1 MKKLILALLMFI
13 FVCMPLF
20 AEVDLV
26 EYLDEFGI
34 EVQEWFAVEGLN
46 VIYIAAKLGPN
57 ANDVANS
64 TVYIMNALSYLDEYQ
79 NYGVVL
85 ADRPCALEIE
95 FDNGVLRALREAKTA
110 EEKLDIILEFSQPYY
125 MDQQKQMLW

>member
-1 MKKLILALLMFI
+1 MKKLIFVLMFI

-20 AEVDLV
+20 AEVNLV
-26 EYLDEFGI
+26 EYLYEFGI
-34 EVQEWFAVEGLN
+34 EVQEWFVVEDLN
-46 VIYIAAKLGPN
+46 AIYIMAKLGPN

-85 ADRPCALEIE
+85 ADKPLALEVE

-110 EEKLDIILEFSQPYY
+110 EEKLNIIFEYSQPYY
-125 MDQQKQMLW
+125 MDQQEQMLW

>member
-26 EYLDEFGI
+26 EYLYEFGI
-34 EVQEWFAVEGLN
+34 EVQEWFVVESLEA
-46 VIYIAAKLGPN
+46 IYIMAKLGPN

-85 ADRPCALEIE
+85 ADKPLALEVE

-110 EEKLDIILEFSQPYY
+110 EEKLNIIFEYSQPYY
-125 MDQQKQMLW
+125 MDQQEQMLW

>member
-1 MKKLILALLMFI
+1 MFI

-20 AEVDLV
+20 AEVNLV
-26 EYLDEFGI
+26 EYLYEFGI
-34 EVQEWFAVEGLN
+34 EVQEWFVVEDLN
-46 VIYIAAKLGPN
+46 AIYIMAKLGPN

-85 ADRPCALEIE
+85 ADKPLALEVE

-110 EEKLDIILEFSQPYY
+110 EEKLNIIFEYSQPYY
-125 MDQQKQMLW
+125 MDQQEQMLW

>member
-26 EYLDEFGI
+26 EYLYEFGI
-34 EVQEWFAVEGLN
+34 EVQEWFVVESLEA
-46 VIYIAAKLGPN
+46 IYIMAKLGPN

-64 TVYIMNALSYLDEYQ
+64 TVHIMNALSYLDEYQ

-85 ADRPCALEIE
+85 ADKPLALEVE

-110 EEKLDIILEFSQPYY
+110 EEKLNIIFEYSQPYY
-125 MDQQKQMLW
+125 MDQQEQMLW

>member
-26 EYLDEFGI
+26 EYLYEFGI
-34 EVQEWFAVEGLN
+34 EVQEWFVVESLEA
-46 VIYIAAKLGPN
+46 IYIMAKLGPN

-85 ADRPCALEIE
+85 ADKPLALEVE

-110 EEKLDIILEFSQPYY
+110 EEKLNIIFEYSQPYY
-125 MDQQKQMLW
+125 MDQRKQMLW